1 MEKSEKNFLEKFA
14 DVIPGLSGYR
24 AREDRRTTDKRLRE
38 YLAARI
44 DRVRG
49 ALDDQK
55 LLLTNQ
61 GNLAALNDVGLL
73 GRKLQA
79 AGDSLRFATYGYS
92 GFFDQ
97 LKIKEEQLGQIYAH
111 DLKLADAVEALEKLV
126 ADPGHTTDQA
136 AASVKAIEDLLAQ
149 RKSLF
154 EAP

>member
-14 DVIPGLSGYR
+14 DAIPGLSGYR

-38 YLAARI
+38 HLAARI
-44 DRVRG
+44 DRVRE
-49 ALDDQK
+49 ALDAQK

-61 GNLAALNDVGLL
+61 GNLAALNDVGLI
-73 GRKLQA
+73 GRKLQGI
-79 AGDSLRFATYGYS
+79 GDSLRFATYGYS

-97 LKIKEEQLGQIYAH
+97 LKIKEGQLDQIYAH
-111 DLKLADAVEALEKLV
+111 DLKLAEAVDALEKV
-126 ADPGHTTDQA
+126 IGDPAHAPEQA
-136 AASVKAIEDLLAQ
+136 AACVKAIEDLLAQ

>member
-14 DVIPGLSGYR
+14 DAIPGLSGYR

-44 DRVRG
+44 DRVRE
-49 ALDDQK
+49 ALDAQK

-61 GNLAALNDVGLL
+61 GNLAALNDVGLI
-73 GRKLQA
+73 GRKLQGI
-79 AGDSLRFATYGYS
+79 GDSLRFATYGYS

-97 LKIKEEQLGQIYAH
+97 LKIKEGQLDQIYAH
-111 DLKLADAVEALEKLV
+111 DLKMAEAVEALEKV
-126 ADPGHTTDQA
+126 IGDPSHTAEQA
-136 AASVKAIEDLLAQ
+136 AAGVAALEDLLAQ

>member
-1 MEKSEKNFLEKFA
+1 MEKSEKNFLERFA

-38 YLAARI
+38 YLASRI
-44 DRVRG
+44 DRIRE
-49 ALDDQK
+49 ALDEQK
-55 LLLTNQ
+55 LQLTNQ

-79 AGDSLRFATYGYS
+79 AGDSLRFASYGYS

-97 LKIKEEQLGQIYAH
+97 LKIKEAQLDQLYGH
-111 DLKLADAVEALEKLV
+111 DLKLAEAVDALEKV
-126 ADPGHTTDQA
+126 IGDPAHTSEQA
-136 AASVKAIEDLLAQ
+136 AAGVKAIEDLLAQ